1 MMISKRGIIVWIF
14 IFATF
19 LTVMASLSMAVLLI
33 NEGAAAIVTPYI
45 LGSIAGAQSVE
56 IYLWLSITTTFIFLG
71 ITCII
76 IYLKQ
81 PPDPEIVK
89 LLLKVGGN
97 LAALRKA
104 QETSVTELVDQME
117 YGRKVNQK
125 FFSTVSSDLKE
136 DKKET
141 IDLLTKQGKA
151 VKKISSD
158 LVSTLETKTAETGEK
173 LSADLKRQEAVML
186 GVKRI
191 SEEGATDLK
200 SQRAEL
206 EEIKLRLERIE
217 GNMVPNQANLKSLDN
232 PEDIKGI
239 GPALGKELRTLGVT
253 SVGDFLT
260 TDPDVIGEKTRISK
274 EMAEN
279 LQASAQLMMI
289 PAVDSSNA
297 ELLIEAG
304 IKSRKQLAEQDLIQ
318 LSRRVSEIAK
328 IYVEQGK
335 ISKEEYPTIEQISF
349 WIRNA
354 R

>member
-1 MMISKRGIIVWIF
+1 MISKRGIIVWISAF
-14 IFATF
+14 VTF
-19 LTVMASLSMAVLLI
+19 LAIMASFSMAVLLV
-33 NEGAAAIVTPYI
+33 NEGAGAIVTPYI
-45 LGSIAGAQSVE
+45 LGNIAGALSVE
-56 IYLWLSITTTFIFLG
+56 IYLWMSITFTFIFLG
-71 ITCII
+71 ITCIL

-97 LAALRKA
+97 LAALRKT
-104 QETSVTELVDQME
+104 QENSITEIAEQIE
-117 YGRKVNQK
+117 YGRKINQK

-141 IDLLTKQGKA
+141 MEILANHRKAFKKVRTDL
-151 VKKISSD
+151 IS
-158 LVSTLETKTAETGEK
+158 TIETKATETGEK
-173 LSADLKRQEAVML
+173 MSADLKKQETVML
-186 GVKRI
+186 GVKRL
-191 SEEGATDLK
+191 SEEGTTDLK
-200 SQRAEL
+200 NQRAEL

-260 TDPDVIGEKTRISK
+260 TDPSVIGEKTRISK

-289 PAVDSSNA
+289 PGVDSNDA
-297 ELLIEAG
+297 ELLIESG
-304 IKSRKQLAEQDLIQ
+304 IKSRKELAAHELIQ
-318 LSRRVSEIAK
+318 LSRRVGEIAK
-328 IYVEQGK
+328 IYVDQGK
-335 ISKEEYPTIEQISF
+335 ISKEDYPTIEEISA